1 MLMRHTIRQ
10 KPILEDL
17 REFAEEYEA
26 DLRKYEDENGV
37 PPEKSARNE
46 ILNIVK
52 EAEEASI
59 KRKAAMGVETGH
71 MSAQMEA

>member
-1 MLMRHTIRQ
+1 M
-10 KPILEDL
+10 
-17 REFAEEYEA
+17 
-26 DLRKYEDENGV
+26 
-37 PPEKSARNE
+37 PPEKSGRNE